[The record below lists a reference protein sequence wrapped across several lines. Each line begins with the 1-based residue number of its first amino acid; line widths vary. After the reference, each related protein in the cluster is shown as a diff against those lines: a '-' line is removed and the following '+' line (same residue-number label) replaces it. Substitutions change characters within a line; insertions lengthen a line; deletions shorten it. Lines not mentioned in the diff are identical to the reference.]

1 MASSTLV
8 LKYNSTAT
16 RTYLLVSTTQNGA
29 RYMMSGRPIATPYVI
44 ELNRKINVNGTGN
57 DHVSVRIA
65 RTEQNVTS
73 GKLATS
79 QILCDFSIAKDQSI
93 LNQAAQK
100 ELGMILASL
109 LMDGAAVLD
118 TPVSLTAV
126 VEGRDI

>member
-1 MASSTLV
+1 
-8 LKYNSTAT
+8 
-16 RTYLLVSTTQNGA
+16 
-29 RYMMSGRPIATPYVI
+29 MMSGRPIATPYVI